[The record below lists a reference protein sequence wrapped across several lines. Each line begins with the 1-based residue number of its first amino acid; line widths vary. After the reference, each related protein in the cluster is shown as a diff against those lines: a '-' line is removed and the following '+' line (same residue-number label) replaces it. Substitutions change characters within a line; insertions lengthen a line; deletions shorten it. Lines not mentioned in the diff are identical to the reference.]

1 MFNLKIKFIDQM
13 FYKCSDIPSDKN
25 FTVKIPKYGI
35 NLKFHS
41 NMSSLTLPQII
52 TIYIRLALLMVKRDD
67 ECME

>member
-13 FYKCSDIPSDKN
+13 FYKCSNIPSDKN
-25 FTVKIPKYGI
+25 FAVKMPKYGI

-41 NMSSLTLPQII
+41 NMSSLTLPQMI
-52 TIYIRLALLMVKRDD
+52 TIYIRLALLIVKRDN